1 MKIQP
6 AKRISGQLRVPGD
19 KSITHRVAMIA
30 ALADGVSHLTNF
42 STSFDCASTLRCL
55 EQLGVPV
62 ERHGQQVTIKGR
74 SRFGKPGEPLDCGNS
89 GSTIRMMAG
98 VLAGQDFT
106 AELTGDESLSS
117 RPMRRIIEPLEL
129 MGAQIEARDGRP
141 PLRIKGTNSLHP
153 INYTLPVAS
162 AQVKSCVLFA
172 GLGTKGRTSVI
183 ESQQSRNHTELLFNG
198 FGVPVT
204 TETGPNGNVVSLDG
218 PARFT
223 ARDLTIPGDIS
234 SAAYF
239 IAAAALL
246 PGSELTIE
254 EVGLNPTRAEL
265 LPVLESWGAGVR
277 TSDLR
282 TECNEPI
289 GTVHVHG
296 GFTGAAT
303 EKGAEVSGA
312 TIPLVIDEL
321 PLLAVVGTQL
331 PGGLRIRDA
340 RELRV
345 KETDR
350 LAATAKNLK
359 AMGAEVEEYEDG
371 LFVAGPTKL
380 KGAQLESFGDHRIAM
395 ASAVAALLADGPS
408 EISGA
413 QCVEISFPEFF
424 DLLHSI
430 TEH

>member
-30 ALADGVSHLTNF
+30 ALADGVSQVANF

-55 EQLGVPV
+55 EQLGVSV
-62 ERHGQQVTIKGR
+62 ERHGQQVTIAGR
-74 SRFGKPGEPLDCGNS
+74 SKLVKPGEPLDCGNS

-129 MGAQIEARDGRP
+129 MGVQIESRDGKP
-141 PLRIKGTNSLHP
+141 PLRIHGTNSLRP
-153 INYTLPVAS
+153 ISYTLPVAS

-172 GLGTKGRTSVI
+172 GLRTNGQTSVV
-183 ESQQSRNHTELLFNG
+183 ESKQSRNHTELLFNG
-198 FGVPVT
+198 FGVPVM
-204 TETGPNGNVVSLDG
+204 TESGPNGNVISLRG

-223 ARDLTIPGDIS
+223 ARDLTVPGDIS

-239 IAAAALL
+239 VAAAALL
-246 PGSELTIE
+246 PGSNLTIE
-254 EVGLNPTRAEL
+254 QVGLNPTRAEFL
-265 LPVLESWGAGVR
+265 RVFQSWGAQHR
-277 TSDLR
+277 TSDLHD
-282 TECNEPI
+282 ECNEPI
-289 GTVHVHG
+289 GTVHVQG
-296 GFTGAAT
+296 GLAGSAPL
-303 EKGAEVSGA
+303 KKAEVGGA

-350 LAATAKNLK
+350 LAATARNLK

-371 LFVAGPTKL
+371 LFVAGPAKL

-395 ASAVAALLADGPS
+395 AFAVAALLANGPS